1 MPPSKPMPRR
11 PPPPKKP
18 PVKAPSKS
26 TPKIGLAIPKSPYRP
41 PEPRTP
47 LQKAVSSGGTKPSFA
62 SNLSKYGIKITP
74 GGPGVGPVV
83 RPATVSHPTPAS
95 QAAAYEAAAQ
105 RGYYTPP
112 VQSGGGGG
120 EALPTAGAADATI
133 KPIHDVKWKAAT
145 FNLQNANAPSW
156 WKPLIPQDA
165 KDAERPDVQF
175 LMMLNTMIP
184 YLSPEDQRN
193 AAAQIYSSAADAFS
207 YYKPDKIETKVP
219 VSEQTKKLSQQAG
232 LTTIDQNY
240 FQSQARATGAIDALS
255 QMREQTVQGNRWKLG
270 PGYTWLQQVL
280 GTAGGL
286 GGTPGAGQTRS
297 QYLAQQGALDPL
309 LAQAGTAELGGIG
322 AVGRMFSQ
330 PFFSQ
335 QALRP
340 TMQGPGGRTFFGQ
353 PSGLLAF

>member
-1 MPPSKPMPRR
+1 M
-11 PPPPKKP
+11 
-18 PVKAPSKS
+18 A
-26 TPKIGLAIPKSPYRP
+26 LKSPYKTKTPKFTPKSSALARETTSP
-41 PEPRTP
+41 ALRT
-47 LQKAVSSGGTKPSFA
+47 TKPA
-62 SNLSKYGIKITP
+62 PKALSP
-74 GGPGVGPVV
+74 GGRQLSSSTVGSQP
-83 RPATVSHPTPAS
+83 RYNPAPALANIASVGHPTPAS
-95 QAAAYEAAAQ
+95 QAAAYAAASA
-105 RGYYTPP
+105 RGSYIPP
-112 VQSGGGGG
+112 AVSGGGGG
-120 EALPTAGAADATI
+120 TLPTAGAAEATI
-133 KPIHDVKWKAAT
+133 KPIHEVKWKAAT

-156 WKPLIPQDA
+156 WKPLLPQDA
-165 KDAERPDVQF
+165 ADAERPDVQF

-193 AAAQIYSSAADAFS
+193 AASQIYASAADAFS

-232 LTTIDQNY
+232 LTTIDQDY

-270 PGYTWLQQVL
+270 PAYTWLQQVL
-280 GTAGGL
+280 GTLGEF
-286 GGTPGAGQTRS
+286 GGTPGGGQTRS

-309 LAQAGTAELGGIG
+309 LAQAGTSELGGGGAIG
-322 AVGRMFSQ
+322 KLFAQ

-353 PSGLLAF
+353 PTGLLTF